1 MSENSPALRDVRRRG
16 LAESRSTF
24 KGAMGHDGNFTF
36 LFLQTGGGGSKSLTA
51 ASASFTWTTKEAGKL
66 SGRGCLYIE
75 AQAELIKNDLKEA
88 KVIELEV
95 S

>member
-1 MSENSPALRDVRRRG
+1 M
-16 LAESRSTF
+16 AELRSTF
-24 KGAMGHDGNFTF
+24 KGAMGHDGNFSF
-36 LFLQTGGGGSKSLTA
+36 LFLQTGGGGSKSLTYPA
-51 ASASFTWTTKEAGKL
+51 VSASFTWTAKEAGKL

-75 AQAELIKNDLKEA
+75 AQAELIKNDDLNEG